1 MWFKKPVCP
10 YWAATWTAYSTKWHT
25 LKQYKK
31 NQNTAWN
38 QSQKYQPN
46 RLLKQDN
53 NKMQNIFTRYP
64 LTSAAST
71 RPPFCKSTS
80 ATAIEPLTAAQ
91 CSAVC
96 LTLSCWFTSPP
107 CFKNIQMRLP
117 KNNSSKHTN
126 QMQLYT
132 EHILTNYINLN
143 KKILKKWKLYS
154 CNTSIMYWATS
165 GKLLRE
171 AHWRA

>member
-1 MWFKKPVCP
+1 
-10 YWAATWTAYSTKWHT
+10 
-25 LKQYKK
+25 
-31 NQNTAWN
+31 
-38 QSQKYQPN
+38 
-46 RLLKQDN
+46 
-53 NKMQNIFTRYP
+53 
-64 LTSAAST
+64 
-71 RPPFCKSTS
+71 
-80 ATAIEPLTAAQ
+80 
-91 CSAVC
+91 
-96 LTLSCWFTSPP
+96 
-107 CFKNIQMRLP
+107 MRLP

-143 KKILKKWKLYS
+143 KKIKKKWKLYS